1 MKIDKNIIK
10 ELSDCL
16 DEFKL
21 TEIEIAE
28 KDIQLAKGGLQPNL
42 TAFYGF
48 NSRVSY
54 ADRFTGNGIFN
65 DVPIGFVP
73 STNETVLRSVEGS
86 KTVGPLSFEDQFNFK
101 VAEGFP
107 PTTSRNCKSF
117 NPDPP
122 PKNCYCYP
130 LRENCTCD

>member
-1 MKIDKNIIK
+1 MLSITDYENFDIVVGYGHSFAQIQLKIQRLFTKKHLHRNDIK
-10 ELSDCL
+10 LL
-16 DEFKL
+16 L
-21 TEIEIAE
+21 TNIEIAE

-73 STNETVLRSVEGS
+73 STNETVLDLLGVKRLDHFLL
-86 KTVGPLSFEDQFNFK
+86 KTNSILIRGI
-101 VAEGFP
+101 
-107 PTTSRNCKSF
+107 T
-117 NPDPP
+117 
-122 PKNCYCYP
+122 
-130 LRENCTCD
+130 